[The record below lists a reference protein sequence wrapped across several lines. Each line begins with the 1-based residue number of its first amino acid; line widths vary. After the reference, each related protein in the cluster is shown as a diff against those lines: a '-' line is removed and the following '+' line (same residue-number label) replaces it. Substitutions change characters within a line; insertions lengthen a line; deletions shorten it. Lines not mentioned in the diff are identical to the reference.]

1 MDKTKLDDWKRM
13 KDCLGKE
20 CFFIQIDIKENPQS
34 FLGFVRMGFWRK
46 NVIILFL
53 TFFPLV
59 CDRVR

>member
-13 KDCLGKE
+13 KECLGKE
-20 CFFIQIDIKENPQS
+20 CFSIQIDIKENQS

-46 NVIILFL
+46 KIIILFL

-59 CDRVR
+59 YARVR